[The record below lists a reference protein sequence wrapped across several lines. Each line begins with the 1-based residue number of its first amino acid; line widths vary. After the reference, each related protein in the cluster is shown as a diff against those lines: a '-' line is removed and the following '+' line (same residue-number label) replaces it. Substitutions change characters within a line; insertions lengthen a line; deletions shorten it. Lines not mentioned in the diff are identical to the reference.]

1 MRWDSLIHNYTYQ
14 QEAGDDGNRG
24 RSVPYERTREE
35 FVSLRFAIADLV
47 ETLGADLLGKQRKDL
62 GKATAIGIDRLAK
75 TIEKTIDIANQQNK
89 IFLQLNKNLPQAFAE
104 NTKQLNAMP
113 GDLEGKLTTL
123 FAFQK
128 EGFTDV
134 GTATASLAGRLKVTG
149 QSIQALIEANKTL
162 FIQGRLQQGQIDAFN
177 KNLANLS
184 IRYQVSTE
192 KLLEGMSQLNE
203 SLGILS
209 LAGTLGGT
217 QKAITGLAAQFP
229 ILSRD
234 IGRFTDQFVTADVGQ
249 LGILGGINNLGR
261 LTSGQVSDAQDLR
274 RIISQTA
281 ARTRDFTKNFKE
293 AGPFAQ
299 RAIKNIVGDLGVLS
313 LQLDDALNNSV
324 NRISETDKL
333 FSDLGI
339 TLKTAFEPFARGLAN
354 TTIQLG
360 QFVANLVNLIPGAEG
375 KKGDAATLILG
386 QALGLKFF
394 SKIGLST
401 AVTKGLVT
409 VGFPVLISKV
419 VVIGGILAT
428 VLGAM
433 KLIKAFNE
441 KTEESAKK
449 TADNTAELVKIQRS
463 SRVDP
468 FGTSKFERLA
478 AKSLQDNIF
487 RVALTEAV
495 ATKAIKDGFETQAQL
510 LGTLVEQGL
519 VPAPLTVR
527 E

>member
-1 MRWDSLIHNYTYQ
+1 M
-14 QEAGDDGNRG
+14 
-24 RSVPYERTREE
+24 
-35 FVSLRFAIADLV
+35 
-47 ETLGADLLGKQRKDL
+47 
-62 GKATAIGIDRLAK
+62 
-75 TIEKTIDIANQQNK
+75 
-89 IFLQLNKNLPQAFAE
+89 
-104 NTKQLNAMP
+104 
-113 GDLEGKLTTL
+113 
-123 FAFQK
+123 
-128 EGFTDV
+128 
-134 GTATASLAGRLKVTG
+134 
-149 QSIQALIEANKTL
+149 
-162 FIQGRLQQGQIDAFN
+162 
-177 KNLANLS
+177 
-184 IRYQVSTE
+184 
-192 KLLEGMSQLNE
+192 
-203 SLGILS
+203 
-209 LAGTLGGT
+209 
-217 QKAITGLAAQFP
+217 
-229 ILSRD
+229 
-234 IGRFTDQFVTADVGQ
+234 
-249 LGILGGINNLGR
+249 
-261 LTSGQVSDAQDLR
+261 
-274 RIISQTA
+274 
-281 ARTRDFTKNFKE
+281 
-293 AGPFAQ
+293 
-299 RAIKNIVGDLGVLS
+299 S